1 MPLQIIRQDV
11 TTIKC
16 DAIVNPTNRYLLP
29 GGGVD
34 ELIHE
39 RAGENLRKA
48 CELLGEIQ
56 VGQAKITP
64 AFDLPCKYVIHTV
77 GPIWQGG
84 GFNEKTL
91 LKNCYV
97 NSLKLAV
104 KHELESIAIPLISSG
119 AYNYPKDK
127 VLKVAVSTIN
137 KFLKTHEL
145 NVYLVVYDKTS
156 YEFSKRL
163 YGEILKYVSDNFD
176 RGRIGVPRKK
186 PLRGWPDVCL
196 NYEKSMRYV
205 EIPEW
210 LSADK
215 DESSIESLLEEMDE
229 TFAVTLLKLIDLK
242 GMTDVECYKRA
253 NVSKQTW
260 YKILNEKNYKP
271 SKNTVIAFAISLK
284 LTYEEA
290 QSLLSTVGFTLSKSI
305 RFDVIIEYFLKREIY
320 DIMKINQILF
330 EFDQPC
336 LGV

>member
-1 MPLQIIRQDV
+1 M
-11 TTIKC
+11 
-16 DAIVNPTNRYLLP
+16 
-29 GGGVD
+29 
-34 ELIHE
+34 
-39 RAGENLRKA
+39 
-48 CELLGEIQ
+48 
-56 VGQAKITP
+56 
-64 AFDLPCKYVIHTV
+64 
-77 GPIWQGG
+77 
-84 GFNEKTL
+84 
-91 LKNCYV
+91 
-97 NSLKLAV
+97 
-104 KHELESIAIPLISSG
+104 ESIAIPLISSG
-119 AYNYPKDK
+119 TYNYPKDK
-127 VLKVAVSTIN
+127 VLKVAVSTIS

-156 YEFSKRL
+156 YEFSRRL

-210 LSADK
+210 LSEDK